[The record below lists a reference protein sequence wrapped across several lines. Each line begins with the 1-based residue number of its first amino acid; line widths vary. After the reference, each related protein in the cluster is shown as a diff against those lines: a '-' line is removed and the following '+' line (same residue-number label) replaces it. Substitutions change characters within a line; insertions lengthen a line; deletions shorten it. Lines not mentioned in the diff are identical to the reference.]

1 MKSRRL
7 VFADIEASGLQFLSY
22 PIEFGWAWA
31 EERHVEARSLL
42 IKPAPE
48 WLGWKT
54 GWNAD
59 AENLHGI
66 SLEDLLKG
74 GAEPAV
80 ICERLNQELDD
91 CEVAFDT
98 GPDAH
103 DARWL
108 SVLYGAGA
116 VVPAFPIAKTS
127 SDICILGYARILRIP
142 DNVIMAL
149 ERVVP
154 KTKHRAAADAAR
166 WAWWRVALRIIVEEG
181 DAAST
186 DAIEIARTIP
196 IHYA

>member
-48 WLGWKT
+48 WLAWET
-54 GWNAD
+54 GWNVD

-66 SLEDLLKG
+66 GFEDLLKRG
-74 GAEPAV
+74 GEPAV
-80 ICERLNQELDD
+80 VCERLNQELDG

-98 GPDAH
+98 GSDAH

-108 SVLYGAGA
+108 SILYGAGA
-116 VVPAFPIAKTS
+116 LAPAFPVAKTS
-127 SDICILGYARILRIP
+127 SDICILGYAGILRIP
-142 DNVIMAL
+142 DNVVLAL
-149 ERVVP
+149 ERVAP
-154 KTKHRAAADAAR
+154 KTKHRAAADAAH
-166 WAWWRVALRIIVEEG
+166 WAWWRVALRMIAEEEE
-181 DAAST
+181 ASPRQ
-186 DAIEIARTIP
+186 AVEIAQAIP